1 MKEDIQEV
9 LECFKLFFTFFIKPK
24 EIIVF
29 VKNRKGWKF
38 VLSIILYFGITT
50 GIFVFLISYFN
61 TKEYVT
67 KWIPLVVIIQ
77 SIIYIPLCFIPLS
90 FRNANTNKKLIFI
103 IKTTIVEALIVHST
117 LLYLGIIFYFLFLI
131 TESYFFYYLYLI
143 YSICVTLYI
152 CIYFPL
158 SVSEKK
164 MILSII
170 LTYMCSVGINYFT
183 LLVLSETSYGNKT
196 IMLDVVYQE
205 SIEKTAKVIE
215 FAQYANNHQKLI
227 VDLEEEYI
235 NNGNKEVRELL
246 NKQIDLILMKKQ
258 DIYEFNKTIKFNR
271 NKKEL
276 MLLMEILDAYEKI
289 KREINLYEQIPNSF
303 QEQIEKKSIDLK
315 QLIAQR
321 DTIKH
326 KIEEEVYIES
336 LKDELQ
342 QVNDG
347 ILEIQ
352 SFIDNSSQTRKQIE
366 INIEAVREINK
377 QLEFINL
384 KEKNLMSEVE
394 NTQKYWDK
402 RQKFL
407 F

>member
-29 VKNRKGWKF
+29 VKKRKGRKF

-61 TKEYVT
+61 TKEFVT

-143 YSICVTLYI
+143 YSICITLYI

-227 VDLEEEYI
+227 IDLEEEYI

-352 SFIDNSSQTRKQIE
+352 SFIDNSSQTREQIE
-366 INIEAVREINK
+366 INIEAVREINT

>member
-9 LECFKLFFTFFIKPK
+9 LECFKLFFTFLIKPK
-24 EIIVF
+24 EIIAF
-29 VKNRKGWKF
+29 VNKRKGWKF
-38 VLSIILYFGITT
+38 SLSIILYFVIST
-50 GIFVFLISYFN
+50 GIFTFLISYFN
-61 TKEYVT
+61 TKEFIT
-67 KWIPLVVIIQ
+67 KWIPLVIIIQ
-77 SIIYIPLCFIPLS
+77 SIIYIPLCLLPLS
-90 FRNANTNKKLIFI
+90 FRNANTNNKLIFI
-103 IKTTIVEALIVHST
+103 IKTAIVEALIVYST
-117 LLYLGIIFYFLFLI
+117 LLYLGIIFYFQFLI

-352 SFIDNSSQTRKQIE
+352 SFIDNCSQTRKQIE

-384 KEKNLMSEVE
+384 KEKNLMNEVE

>member
-9 LECFKLFFTFFIKPK
+9 LECFKLFFTFLIKPK
-24 EIIVF
+24 EIIAF
-29 VKNRKGWKF
+29 VNKRKGWKF
-38 VLSIILYFGITT
+38 SLSIILYFVIST
-50 GIFVFLISYFN
+50 GIFTFLISYFN
-61 TKEYVT
+61 TKEFIT
-67 KWIPLVVIIQ
+67 KWIPLVIIIQ
-77 SIIYIPLCFIPLS
+77 SIIYIPLCLLPLS
-90 FRNANTNKKLIFI
+90 FRNANTNNKLIFI
-103 IKTTIVEALIVHST
+103 IKTAIVEALIVHLT
-117 LLYLGIIFYFLFLI
+117 LLYLGIIFYFQFLI

-315 QLIAQR
+315 QLIEQR

>member
-29 VKNRKGWKF
+29 VKKRKGWKF
-38 VLSIILYFGITT
+38 VLSIILYFGISTV
-50 GIFVFLISYFN
+50 IFTFLISYFN
-61 TKEYVT
+61 TKEFVT
-67 KWIPLVVIIQ
+67 KWIPSVIIIQ
-77 SIIYIPLCFIPLS
+77 SIIYIPLCLLPLS
-90 FRNANTNKKLIFI
+90 FRSANTNNKLIFI
-103 IKTTIVEALIVHST
+103 IKTAIVEALIVHST

-131 TESYFFYYLYLI
+131 TELYFFYFLYLI
-143 YSICVTLYI
+143 YSVCMTLYI

-158 SVSEKK
+158 AVSEKK
-164 MILSII
+164 IVLSIM

-183 LLVLSETSYGNKT
+183 LLVLAETSYGNKT
-196 IMLDVVYQE
+196 ILLDVVYQE
-205 SIEKTAKVIE
+205 SIEKTSEVIE
-215 FAQYANNHQKLI
+215 FAQYSIDHQKLI
-227 VDLEEEYI
+227 IDLEEEYI
-235 NNGNKEVRELL
+235 NNGNKAVCELL
-246 NKQIDLILMKKQ
+246 NKQIDLILMKKR

-276 MLLMEILDAYEKI
+276 ILLMEILDAYEKI

-303 QEQIEKKSIDLK
+303 KEEIEEKSIELEK
-315 QLIAQR
+315 LIGQR
-321 DTIKH
+321 DIIEQ
-326 KIEEEVYIES
+326 KIGESDNIES
-336 LKDELQ
+336 LKSELLLINNAI
-342 QVNDG
+342 ND
-347 ILEIQ
+347 IQ
-352 SFIDNSSQTRKQIE
+352 LFIENSSQTRKQIE

-384 KEKNLMSEVE
+384 KEKNLMREVE
-394 NTQKYWDK
+394 DTQKYWDK

>member
-1 MKEDIQEV
+1 
-9 LECFKLFFTFFIKPK
+9 
-24 EIIVF
+24 
-29 VKNRKGWKF
+29 
-38 VLSIILYFGITT
+38 
-50 GIFVFLISYFN
+50 
-61 TKEYVT
+61 
-67 KWIPLVVIIQ
+67 
-77 SIIYIPLCFIPLS
+77 
-90 FRNANTNKKLIFI
+90 
-103 IKTTIVEALIVHST
+103 
-117 LLYLGIIFYFLFLI
+117 
-131 TESYFFYYLYLI
+131 
-143 YSICVTLYI
+143 
-152 CIYFPL
+152 
-158 SVSEKK
+158 

-183 LLVLSETSYGNKT
+183 LLVLAETSYGNKT
-196 IMLDVVYQE
+196 IILDIIYQE
-205 SIEKTAKVIE
+205 SIEKTSEVIE
-215 FAQYANNHQKLI
+215 FAQYSINHQEII
-227 VDLEEEYI
+227 VDMEQAYL
-235 NNGNKEVRELL
+235 NNGNKDILEQL
-246 NKQIDLILMKKQ
+246 NNQIDLILQKKN
-258 DIYEFNKTIKFNR
+258 DIFEFIQTIKFNR

>member
-1 MKEDIQEV
+1 MKEDIKEV

>member
-29 VKNRKGWKF
+29 VKKRKGWKF
-38 VLSIILYFGITT
+38 ALSIILYFGITT

-61 TKEYVT
+61 TKEFVT

-227 VDLEEEYI
+227 IDLEEEYI

-246 NKQIDLILMKKQ
+246 NKQIDLILVKKQ

-352 SFIDNSSQTRKQIE
+352 SFIDNSSQTREQIE
-366 INIEAVREINK
+366 INIEAVREINT

>member
-1 MKEDIQEV
+1 
-9 LECFKLFFTFFIKPK
+9 
-24 EIIVF
+24 
-29 VKNRKGWKF
+29 
-38 VLSIILYFGITT
+38 
-50 GIFVFLISYFN
+50 
-61 TKEYVT
+61 
-67 KWIPLVVIIQ
+67 
-77 SIIYIPLCFIPLS
+77 
-90 FRNANTNKKLIFI
+90 
-103 IKTTIVEALIVHST
+103 
-117 LLYLGIIFYFLFLI
+117 
-131 TESYFFYYLYLI
+131 
-143 YSICVTLYI
+143 
-152 CIYFPL
+152 
-158 SVSEKK
+158 
-164 MILSII
+164 
-170 LTYMCSVGINYFT
+170 
-183 LLVLSETSYGNKT
+183 
-196 IMLDVVYQE
+196 MLDVVYQE

>member
-9 LECFKLFFTFFIKPK
+9 LECFKLFFTFLIKPK
-24 EIIVF
+24 EIIAF
-29 VKNRKGWKF
+29 VNKRKGWKF
-38 VLSIILYFGITT
+38 SLSIILYFVIST
-50 GIFVFLISYFN
+50 GIFTFLISYFN
-61 TKEYVT
+61 TKEFIT
-67 KWIPLVVIIQ
+67 KWIPLVIIIQ
-77 SIIYIPLCFIPLS
+77 SIIYIPLCLLPLS
-90 FRNANTNKKLIFI
+90 FRNANTNNKLIFI
-103 IKTTIVEALIVHST
+103 IKTAIVEALIVHST
-117 LLYLGIIFYFLFLI
+117 LLYLGIIFYFQFLM

>member
-1 MKEDIQEV
+1 
-9 LECFKLFFTFFIKPK
+9 
-24 EIIVF
+24 
-29 VKNRKGWKF
+29 
-38 VLSIILYFGITT
+38 
-50 GIFVFLISYFN
+50 
-61 TKEYVT
+61 
-67 KWIPLVVIIQ
+67 
-77 SIIYIPLCFIPLS
+77 
-90 FRNANTNKKLIFI
+90 
-103 IKTTIVEALIVHST
+103 
-117 LLYLGIIFYFLFLI
+117 
-131 TESYFFYYLYLI
+131 
-143 YSICVTLYI
+143 
-152 CIYFPL
+152 
-158 SVSEKK
+158 
-164 MILSII
+164 
-170 LTYMCSVGINYFT
+170 
-183 LLVLSETSYGNKT
+183 
-196 IMLDVVYQE
+196 
-205 SIEKTAKVIE
+205 
-215 FAQYANNHQKLI
+215 
-227 VDLEEEYI
+227 
-235 NNGNKEVRELL
+235 
-246 NKQIDLILMKKQ
+246 
-258 DIYEFNKTIKFNR
+258 
-271 NKKEL
+271 
-276 MLLMEILDAYEKI
+276 MEILDAYEKI

-377 QLEFINL
+377 QLELINL

>member
-9 LECFKLFFTFFIKPK
+9 LECFKLFFTFLIKPK

-29 VKNRKGWKF
+29 VNKRKGWKF
-38 VLSIILYFGITT
+38 SLSIILYFVIST
-50 GIFVFLISYFN
+50 GIFTFLISYFN
-61 TKEYVT
+61 TKEFIT
-67 KWIPLVVIIQ
+67 KWIPLVIIIQ
-77 SIIYIPLCFIPLS
+77 SIIYIPLCLLPLS
-90 FRNANTNKKLIFI
+90 FRNANTNNKLIFI
-103 IKTTIVEALIVHST
+103 IKTAIVEALIVHST
-117 LLYLGIIFYFLFLI
+117 LLYLGIIFYFQFLM

>member
-1 MKEDIQEV
+1 MKEDIQEA
-9 LECFKLFFTFFIKPK
+9 LESFKLFFTFFINPK

-29 VKNRKGWKF
+29 VKKRKGGKF
-38 VLSIILYFGITT
+38 ALSIICYFGITT
-50 GIFVFLISYFN
+50 GIFAFLISYFN
-61 TKEYVT
+61 TKEFVT
-67 KWIPLVVIIQ
+67 KWIPLVIIIQ
-77 SIIYIPLCFIPLS
+77 SIIYIPLCLLPLS
-90 FRNANTNKKLIFI
+90 FRSANTNNKLIVI
-103 IKTTIVEALIVHST
+103 IKTAIVEALIVHST

-143 YSICVTLYI
+143 YSLCITLYI

-158 SVSEKK
+158 LLSEKK
-164 MILSII
+164 KILSII

-183 LLVLSETSYGNKT
+183 LLVLAETSYGNKT

-205 SIEKTAKVIE
+205 SIEKTSKVIE
-215 FAQYANNHQKLI
+215 FAQYANNHQKL

-289 KREINLYEQIPNSF
+289 KREINLYKQIPNSF

-326 KIEEEVYIES
+326 KIEEEFNIES

-402 RQKFL
+402 RQNFL

>member
-9 LECFKLFFTFFIKPK
+9 LESFKLFFIFFIKPK
-24 EIIVF
+24 EIITF
-29 VKNRKGWKF
+29 VKKRKGWKF
-38 VLSIILYFGITT
+38 VLSIILYFGISTV
-50 GIFVFLISYFN
+50 IFTFLISYFN
-61 TKEYVT
+61 TKEFIT
-67 KWIPLVVIIQ
+67 KWIPLVIIIQ
-77 SIIYIPLCFIPLS
+77 SIIYIPLCLLPLS
-90 FRNANTNKKLIFI
+90 FRSAITNNKVIFI
-103 IKTTIVEALIVHST
+103 IKTAIVEALIVHST

-143 YSICVTLYI
+143 YSVCMTLYI

-215 FAQYANNHQKLI
+215 FAQYVNNHQKLI

-289 KREINLYEQIPNSF
+289 KREINLYKQIPNSF

-326 KIEEEVYIES
+326 KIEEEFNIES

-402 RQKFL
+402 RQNFL

>member
-29 VKNRKGWKF
+29 VKKRKGWKF
-38 VLSIILYFGITT
+38 VLSIILYFGISTV
-50 GIFVFLISYFN
+50 IFTFLISYFN
-61 TKEYVT
+61 TKEFVT
-67 KWIPLVVIIQ
+67 KWIPSVIIIQ
-77 SIIYIPLCFIPLS
+77 SIIYIPLCLLPLS
-90 FRNANTNKKLIFI
+90 FRSANTNNKLIFI
-103 IKTTIVEALIVHST
+103 IKTAIVEALIVHST

-131 TESYFFYYLYLI
+131 TELYFFYFLYLI
-143 YSICVTLYI
+143 YSVCMTLYI

-158 SVSEKK
+158 AVSEKK
-164 MILSII
+164 IVLSIM

-183 LLVLSETSYGNKT
+183 LLVLAETSYGNKT
-196 IMLDVVYQE
+196 ILLDVVYQE
-205 SIEKTAKVIE
+205 SIEKTSEVIE
-215 FAQYANNHQKLI
+215 FAQYSIDHQKLI
-227 VDLEEEYI
+227 IDLEEEYI
-235 NNGNKEVRELL
+235 NNGNKAVCELL
-246 NKQIDLILMKKQ
+246 NKQIDLILMKKR

-276 MLLMEILDAYEKI
+276 ILLMEVLDAYEKI

-303 QEQIEKKSIDLK
+303 KEEIEEKSIELEK
-315 QLIAQR
+315 LIGQR
-321 DTIKH
+321 DIIEQ
-326 KIEEEVYIES
+326 KIGESDNIES
-336 LKDELQ
+336 LKSELLLINNAI
-342 QVNDG
+342 ND
-347 ILEIQ
+347 IQ
-352 SFIDNSSQTRKQIE
+352 LFIENSSQTRKQIE

-384 KEKNLMSEVE
+384 KEKNLMREVE
-394 NTQKYWDK
+394 DTQKYWDK

>member
-1 MKEDIQEV
+1 
-9 LECFKLFFTFFIKPK
+9 
-24 EIIVF
+24 
-29 VKNRKGWKF
+29 
-38 VLSIILYFGITT
+38 
-50 GIFVFLISYFN
+50 
-61 TKEYVT
+61 
-67 KWIPLVVIIQ
+67 
-77 SIIYIPLCFIPLS
+77 
-90 FRNANTNKKLIFI
+90 
-103 IKTTIVEALIVHST
+103 
-117 LLYLGIIFYFLFLI
+117 
-131 TESYFFYYLYLI
+131 
-143 YSICVTLYI
+143 
-152 CIYFPL
+152 
-158 SVSEKK
+158 
-164 MILSII
+164 
-170 LTYMCSVGINYFT
+170 
-183 LLVLSETSYGNKT
+183 
-196 IMLDVVYQE
+196 
-205 SIEKTAKVIE
+205 
-215 FAQYANNHQKLI
+215 
-227 VDLEEEYI
+227 
-235 NNGNKEVRELL
+235 
-246 NKQIDLILMKKQ
+246 
-258 DIYEFNKTIKFNR
+258 
-271 NKKEL
+271 
-276 MLLMEILDAYEKI
+276 MEILDAYEKI

>member
-29 VKNRKGWKF
+29 VKKRKGWKF

-61 TKEYVT
+61 TKEFVT

-143 YSICVTLYI
+143 YSICITLYI

-158 SVSEKK
+158 LISEKK
-164 MILSII
+164 KILSII

-183 LLVLSETSYGNKT
+183 LLALAETSYGNKT
-196 IMLDVVYQE
+196 IILDIIYQE
-205 SIEKTAKVIE
+205 SIEKTSEVIE
-215 FAQYANNHQKLI
+215 FAQYSINHQEII
-227 VDLEEEYI
+227 VDMEQAYL
-235 NNGNKEVRELL
+235 NNGNKDILEQL
-246 NKQIDLILMKKQ
+246 NNQIDLILQKKN
-258 DIYEFNKTIKFNR
+258 DIFEFNKTIKFNR

-276 MLLMEILDAYEKI
+276 LIMTEIIEAYEKI
-289 KREINLYEQIPNSF
+289 KREINVYEYISKKINEDVEKTSNELKELCLQFEQLEKDIENSDKKELYE
-303 QEQIEKKSIDLK
+303 
-315 QLIAQR
+315 
-321 DTIKH
+321 
-326 KIEEEVYIES
+326 
-336 LKDELQ
+336 DELQ
-342 QVNDG
+342 KINCK
-347 ILEIQ
+347 IQ
-352 SFIDNSSQTRKQIE
+352 TIQEFFVNSSQIQLQVKVNNKSLE
-366 INIEAVREINK
+366 EINK
-377 QLEFINL
+377 TQEFINMKML
-384 KEKNLMSEVE
+384 ELTNQTKE
-394 NTQKYWDK
+394 TQEYWIH
-402 RQKFL
+402 REKFL
-407 F
+407 L

>member
-1 MKEDIQEV
+1 
-9 LECFKLFFTFFIKPK
+9 
-24 EIIVF
+24 
-29 VKNRKGWKF
+29 
-38 VLSIILYFGITT
+38 
-50 GIFVFLISYFN
+50 
-61 TKEYVT
+61 
-67 KWIPLVVIIQ
+67 
-77 SIIYIPLCFIPLS
+77 
-90 FRNANTNKKLIFI
+90 
-103 IKTTIVEALIVHST
+103 
-117 LLYLGIIFYFLFLI
+117 
-131 TESYFFYYLYLI
+131 
-143 YSICVTLYI
+143 
-152 CIYFPL
+152 
-158 SVSEKK
+158 
-164 MILSII
+164 
-170 LTYMCSVGINYFT
+170 MCSVGINYFT

-315 QLIAQR
+315 QLIEQR

>member
-9 LECFKLFFTFFIKPK
+9 LECFKLFFTFLIKPK
-24 EIIVF
+24 EIIAF
-29 VKNRKGWKF
+29 VNKRKGWKF
-38 VLSIILYFGITT
+38 SLSIILYFVIST
-50 GIFVFLISYFN
+50 GIFTFLISYFN
-61 TKEYVT
+61 TKEFIT
-67 KWIPLVVIIQ
+67 KWIPLVIIIQ
-77 SIIYIPLCFIPLS
+77 SIIYIPLCLLPLS
-90 FRNANTNKKLIFI
+90 FRNANTNNKLIFI
-103 IKTTIVEALIVHST
+103 IKTAIVEALIVYST
-117 LLYLGIIFYFLFLI
+117 LLYLGIIFYFQFLI

-352 SFIDNSSQTRKQIE
+352 SFIDNCSQTRKQIE

-384 KEKNLMSEVE
+384 KKKNLMSEVE

>member
-1 MKEDIQEV
+1 
-9 LECFKLFFTFFIKPK
+9 
-24 EIIVF
+24 
-29 VKNRKGWKF
+29 
-38 VLSIILYFGITT
+38 
-50 GIFVFLISYFN
+50 
-61 TKEYVT
+61 
-67 KWIPLVVIIQ
+67 
-77 SIIYIPLCFIPLS
+77 
-90 FRNANTNKKLIFI
+90 
-103 IKTTIVEALIVHST
+103 
-117 LLYLGIIFYFLFLI
+117 
-131 TESYFFYYLYLI
+131 
-143 YSICVTLYI
+143 
-152 CIYFPL
+152 
-158 SVSEKK
+158 

-321 DTIKH
+321 DTIQH

>member
-9 LECFKLFFTFFIKPK
+9 LESFKLFFIFVIKPK
-24 EIIVF
+24 EIITF
-29 VKNRKGWKF
+29 VKKRKGWKF
-38 VLSIILYFGITT
+38 VLSIILYFGISTV
-50 GIFVFLISYFN
+50 IFTFLISYFN
-61 TKEYVT
+61 TKEFIT
-67 KWIPLVVIIQ
+67 KWIPLVIIIQ
-77 SIIYIPLCFIPLS
+77 SIIYIPLCLLPLS
-90 FRNANTNKKLIFI
+90 FRSAITNNKVIFI
-103 IKTTIVEALIVHST
+103 IKTAIVEALIVHST

-143 YSICVTLYI
+143 YSVCMTLYI

-215 FAQYANNHQKLI
+215 FAQYVNNHQKLI

-289 KREINLYEQIPNSF
+289 KREINLYKQIPNSF

-326 KIEEEVYIES
+326 KIEEEFNIES

-402 RQKFL
+402 RQNFL

>member
-377 QLEFINL
+377 QLELINL

>member
-9 LECFKLFFTFFIKPK
+9 LECFKLFFTFLIKPK
-24 EIIVF
+24 EIIAF
-29 VKNRKGWKF
+29 VNKRKGWKF
-38 VLSIILYFGITT
+38 SLSIILYFVIST
-50 GIFVFLISYFN
+50 GIFTFLISYFN
-61 TKEYVT
+61 TKEFIT
-67 KWIPLVVIIQ
+67 KWIPLVIIIQ
-77 SIIYIPLCFIPLS
+77 SIIYIPLCLLPLS
-90 FRNANTNKKLIFI
+90 FRSAYTNNKVIFI
-103 IKTTIVEALIVHST
+103 IKTAIVEALIVHST

-143 YSICVTLYI
+143 YSVCMTLYI

-326 KIEEEVYIES
+326 KIEEEFNIES

-342 QVNDG
+342 QVNDD

>member
-29 VKNRKGWKF
+29 VKKRKGWKF
-38 VLSIILYFGITT
+38 VLSIILYFGISTV
-50 GIFVFLISYFN
+50 IFTFLISYFN
-61 TKEYVT
+61 TKEFVT
-67 KWIPLVVIIQ
+67 KWIPSVIIIQ
-77 SIIYIPLCFIPLS
+77 SIIYIPLCLLPLS
-90 FRNANTNKKLIFI
+90 FRSANTNNKLIFI
-103 IKTTIVEALIVHST
+103 IKTAIVEALIVHST

-131 TESYFFYYLYLI
+131 TELYFFYFLYLI
-143 YSICVTLYI
+143 YSVCMTLYI

-158 SVSEKK
+158 AVSEKK
-164 MILSII
+164 IVLSIM

-183 LLVLSETSYGNKT
+183 LLVLAETSYGNKT
-196 IMLDVVYQE
+196 ILLDVVYQE
-205 SIEKTAKVIE
+205 SIEKTSEVIE
-215 FAQYANNHQKLI
+215 FAQYSIDHQKLI
-227 VDLEEEYI
+227 IDLEEEYI
-235 NNGNKEVRELL
+235 NNGNKAVCELL
-246 NKQIDLILMKKQ
+246 NKQIDLILMKKR

-276 MLLMEILDAYEKI
+276 ILLMEILDAYEKI

-303 QEQIEKKSIDLK
+303 KEEIEEKSIELEK
-315 QLIAQR
+315 LIGQR
-321 DTIKH
+321 DIIEQ
-326 KIEEEVYIES
+326 KIGESDNIES
-336 LKDELQ
+336 LKSELLLINNAI
-342 QVNDG
+342 ND
-347 ILEIQ
+347 IQ
-352 SFIDNSSQTRKQIE
+352 LFIENSSQTRKQIE

-384 KEKNLMSEVE
+384 KEKNLKREVE
-394 NTQKYWDK
+394 YTQKYWDK